1 MPCAAYVNFK
11 EPEHAKTAVEALN
24 GKPVLAGGASLR
36 IDYYQ
41 RANKFLGGMM
51 GLDRNELIQ
60 NTHFR
65 VLFIKGIKRTVSIY
79 YAITETRFY
88 NRLITLFKLS
98 EAALLFLNLN

>member
-11 EPEHAKTAVEALN
+11 DPADAKAAVEALN
-24 GKPVLAGGASLR
+24 GKPVLAGGSSLR

-65 VLFIKGIKRTVSIY
+65 VLFIKGIRRTVSTYFGI
-79 YAITETRFY
+79 
-88 NRLITLFKLS
+88 FKQTYQISKHMLS
-98 EAALLFLNLN
+98 KPECL